1 MTANTNYKYQAHLVS
16 QDFNPLKT
24 TLGNDDTTE
33 RDESQIYSNQG
44 RPKQV
49 RLAQKQPKVH
59 VPPQAQDT
67 ESTISDDEQMVDQY
81 ELMQKQMQK
90 IRESHGIT
98 ANPKLMKPNLA
109 YANMNDDDSSSDLS
123 SDDDDIDGLDDDG

>member
-1 MTANTNYKYQAHLVS
+1 MSQNDAPAYQPDSHRHKKSDVTANTNYKYQAHLVS

-49 RLAQKQPKVH
+49 RLAQK
-59 VPPQAQDT
+59 
-67 ESTISDDEQMVDQY
+67 
-81 ELMQKQMQK
+81 
-90 IRESHGIT
+90 
-98 ANPKLMKPNLA
+98 
-109 YANMNDDDSSSDLS
+109 
-123 SDDDDIDGLDDDG
+123 

>member
-1 MTANTNYKYQAHLVS
+1 VTANTNYKYQAHLVS

-49 RLAQKQPKVH
+49 RLAQK
-59 VPPQAQDT
+59 
-67 ESTISDDEQMVDQY
+67 
-81 ELMQKQMQK
+81 
-90 IRESHGIT
+90 
-98 ANPKLMKPNLA
+98 
-109 YANMNDDDSSSDLS
+109 
-123 SDDDDIDGLDDDG
+123 